1 MTTKPRGRAFRR
13 QFLLLSRKRL
23 GLEAA
28 QRIFLVQSLRNQ
40 WLCRFAC
47 TKAAALFRRRS
58 AFSWCKAYAI
68 NGFAALLAPKPPPLS
83 GGAAH
88 FLGAKP
94 TQSMALRICL
104 HQSRRSFRAARCIFL
119 VQILRN
125 QWLCRFACTKAAALF
140 ERRRLRPVGYRLW
153 RRTAGLRATSSLI
166 FPSPG
171 CASGIPVSAFRLLPC
186 ASVLR
191 FWASSPRSRRSP
203 GVPS

>member
-1 MTTKPRGRAFRR
+1 MTTEPRGRAFRR

-28 QRIFLVQSLRNQ
+28 RRIFLVQRLRNQ
-40 WLCRFAC
+40 WLCRLAC

-68 NGFAALLAPKPPPLS
+68 NGFAGLFAPKPPPIS
-83 GGAAH
+83 SGAAH
-88 FLGAKP
+88 FLGAKT
-94 TQSMALRICL
+94 TQSMALRVCL
-104 HQSRRSFRAARCIFL
+104 HQSRRRFQAARCIFL
-119 VQILRN
+119 VQGLRN
-125 QWLCRFACTKAAALF
+125 QWLCEFACTKAAALF
-140 ERRRLRPVGYRLW
+140 ERRRLRPVGYRLR
-153 RRTAGLRATSSLI
+153 RRTAGLRATSSVV
-166 FPSPG
+166 FPSLW
-171 CASGIPVSAFRLLPC
+171 CASGIPAFAFRPLPC